1 MNNFKPIFID
11 SHIHLDHLE
20 EDNPRWIEWLKK
32 NGCVAVSWALSIKLE
47 SLQDL
52 KHYLKA
58 QADLIQKL
66 NKNGLPCY
74 FLTGIHPRN
83 ILTQMKVHDVENIL
97 APFWENPYCLG
108 LGEIGLETG
117 HSKEKIVFAQQ
128 LALASKLKGKGI
140 RIGIH
145 TPRNNKVEIT
155 FEILRILNSYPGLEE
170 ITVIDHCTIE
180 NIGYVLKAGYW
191 AGITLSPAKASF
203 QDLEKIIERYPDK
216 LHKIMCNTDS
226 GTSFYDDLY
235 RLLKVSEEGSFSEK
249 NIQSLTWDNAFQ
261 FFNLKL
267 NRQVKFK

>member
-1 MNNFKPIFID
+1 MNNFEPTFID
-11 SHIHLDHLE
+11 SHLHLDHME
-20 EDNPRWIEWLKK
+20 EDNPKRIDWLKAK
-32 NGCVAVSWALSIKLE
+32 GCVAVSWALSIKLE

-52 KHYLKA
+52 KRYLKA

-66 NKNGLPCY
+66 NNNGLPCY

-83 ILTQMKVHDVENIL
+83 ILAQIKVHDVESIL
-97 APFWENPYCLG
+97 APFWDNPYCLG

-117 HSKEKIVFAQQ
+117 HSKEKVIFAEQ
-128 LALASKLKGKGI
+128 LALASKLRGKGI
-140 RIGIH
+140 KIGIH

-170 ITVIDHCTIE
+170 ITVIDHCSSE

-191 AGITLSPAKASF
+191 AGVTLSPVKASF

-226 GTSFYDDLY
+226 GTSFNDDLY
-235 RLLKVSEEGSFSEK
+235 RLLNLRKEGLFSKK
-249 NIQSLTWDNAFQ
+249 NIRCLTWDNALNFYS
-261 FFNLKL
+261 LKL
-267 NRQVKFK
+267 TRQFK